1 MIVMKFG
8 GTSVQD
14 AASIRAAVSIVQR
27 RRDQQP
33 VVVVSAIAGATR
45 ELLTLATTAL
55 EQGWQAACALLASL
69 ENRHRA
75 ILADLGLD
83 ATAKR
88 QVGDTITKYAEEI
101 EEFLKGV
108 ALLKQLTRQTQDTIL
123 VYGERFSTLLFQA
136 AAQSSGLDV
145 ETVDAATVMI
155 TDARFR
161 AARPDRAEL
170 ETRSA
175 ATILPIVTQGRIPV
189 TQGFIGATR
198 DGIPTTMGFEAS
210 DYSASLIG
218 AALGASEIQ
227 IWTDVAGMLTTGHG
241 AVDDVKCV
249 RELTFGEAAELSLF
263 GAKVLHPKTVEPAID
278 RNIPVR
284 IMHAANP
291 DAPGTT
297 ITAAPAATGVPVK
310 SIAVKEQVTTLR
322 MRPLSPTPR
331 HVSLRLIAEIV
342 DRYELSP
349 ILITTSGHRMVWV
362 FDDPGLGA
370 AADMSPAL
378 AAFATHFDTTC
389 DPDCAIVSLVG
400 EMTERA
406 DSTLARALRVL
417 TDTTLH
423 IASHG
428 ASDTSLSFVM
438 PRHETAHAVRK
449 LHDEFFAGAA
459 LGGLFAP
466 AEAPR

>member
-14 AASIRAAVSIVQR
+14 ARRLRAAVSIVER
-27 RRDQQP
+27 YREQQP

-45 ELLTLATTAL
+45 ELLTLAATAL
-55 EQGWQAACALLASL
+55 EQGWQAACALLAPL

-88 QVGDTITKYAEEI
+88 EIGDTITKYAEEI
-101 EEFLKGV
+101 EEFLKGI
-108 ALLKQLTRQTQDTIL
+108 ALLKQLTPQTQDTIL
-123 VYGERFSTLLFQA
+123 AYGERFSTLLFVA
-136 AAQSSGLDV
+136 AARSADLDV
-145 ETVDAATVMI
+145 ESVDAATVVI

-161 AARPDRAEL
+161 EARPDRAEL
-170 ETRSA
+170 ATRSA
-175 ATILPIVTQGRIPV
+175 AVIGPIVSGGRVPV

-198 DGIPTTMGFEAS
+198 DGVPTTMGFEAS
-210 DYSASLIG
+210 DYTASLLG

-227 IWTDVAGMLTTGHG
+227 IWTDVVGMLTTGH
-241 AVDDVKCV
+241 AAATNVKCV
-249 RELTFGEAAELSLF
+249 RELSFGEAAELSLF
-263 GAKVLHPKTVEPAID
+263 GAKVLHPQTVEPAIEH
-278 RNIPVR
+278 NIPVR

-297 ITAAPAATGVPVK
+297 IIAEPTPTGVPVK

-322 MRPLSPTPR
+322 MRPLSPTPSHESAR
-331 HVSLRLIAEIV
+331 VIAEIV
-342 DRYELSP
+342 DRHELSP

-362 FDDPGLGA
+362 FDNPGLGA
-370 AADMSPAL
+370 ESDTSPAL
-378 AAFATHFDTTC
+378 AAFGKHFDTAC

-406 DSTLARALRVL
+406 ASTLARALRVL

-428 ASDTSLSFVM
+428 PSDTSLSFVM
-438 PRHETAHAVRK
+438 PKHEAADAVRK

-459 LGGLFAP
+459 LGGLFASIEVP
-466 AEAPR
+466 S